1 MSINSCYYTLATWTA
16 IPAAREPV
24 TCGIIATA
32 THV

>member
-1 MSINSCYYTLATWTA
+1 LATWTA

-24 TCGIIATA
+24 TCGIIATV